1 MIYYL
6 SLITFAMTL
15 AMIILVVIAT
25 VFVCK
30 AELETPGA
38 ASEQAGSSD
47 QED

>member
-1 MIYYL
+1 MDTNHDIDI
-6 SLITFAMTL
+6 S
-15 AMIILVVIAT
+15 